1 MTDAVGVT
9 VDRKRSYQVK
19 DPTWEDMLI
28 AYSTLPGYVANRD
41 HYRGTWFIE
50 SLCQVNIMI
59 HSYHRLVTDL
69 IRYSWTMP
77 PTPTS
82 VRCSTTWRAD

>member
-41 HYRGTWFIE
+41 LFRGTWFIE
-50 SLCQVNIMI
+50 SLCQVIIMR
-59 HSYHRLVTDL
+59 HS
-69 IRYSWTMP
+69 
-77 PTPTS
+77 
-82 VRCSTTWRAD
+82 